1 MTRHTNELSPLV
13 YARSAGLTYL
23 IIITAGIFAEFFVR
37 SGLIVSGDAAAT
49 AGNIAASEV
58 LFRIG
63 IAGDIVMIIA
73 DIALALLLY
82 MLLKPVNTSLSM
94 LAAFFRLIQA
104 AVLGAN
110 LLNLFFV
117 VRLLGAAG
125 HPAGFTTDQLNTLIL
140 LFLDMHSI
148 GYAVGLVFF
157 GMSLIILGY
166 LVFRSGYLPKTLG
179 VLLLGASA
187 GYLADSFAHVLLTNY
202 DAYKSLFS
210 LIVFTPAFIAELSLC
225 LWLLIKGVNLEQWQ
239 NRAAASA

>member
-13 YARSAGLTYL
+13 YARSAGLAYL

-49 AGNIAASEV
+49 AGNIAASER
-58 LFRIG
+58 LFRVG
-63 IAGDIVMIIA
+63 IAGDIVMITA

-82 MLLKPVNTSLSM
+82 MLLKPVSTSLSM

-117 VRLLGAAG
+117 VRLLSGTGNFAA
-125 HPAGFTTDQLNTLIL
+125 FSKDQLNTLVV

-166 LVFRSGYLPKTLG
+166 LVFRSGYLPKTIG
-179 VLLLGASA
+179 ILLLAASA
-187 GYLADSFAHVLLTNY
+187 GYLTDSFAHVLLTNY
-202 DAYKSLFS
+202 DAYESLFS
-210 LIVFTPAFIAELSLC
+210 LVVFTPAFIAELSLC
-225 LWLLIKGVNLEQWQ
+225 LWLLIKGVNLEQWR